1 MEEQIF
7 EREPD
12 DLTGMSV
19 PDAKE
24 YIGQHIVTL
33 KLTEKARDALA
44 EQYETWVSR
53 ITLAQSQEA
62 ADLAGQAQQ
71 ELDNI
76 RTKQA
81 SLDEEIADLKAKIE
95 KMRRQLPGLAAR
107 ERSIDPDLLQQ
118 ELLIAAG
125 YLPGDDDRAAADQAF
140 KAVEKSASTEAALEA
155 LKVKMGAKAEGGQ
168 EAITDRPLPRP

>member
-7 EREPD
+7 EREAG

-24 YIGQHIVTL
+24 YIGRYIMTL
-33 KLTEKARDALA
+33 KLTEKAYDALA

-53 ITLAQSQEA
+53 IRLAQSQEA

-81 SLDEEIADLKAKIE
+81 SLGEEIADLRAKIE
-95 KMRRQLPGLAAR
+95 KMKQQFPGLAAR

-118 ELLIAAG
+118 ELLIATG
-125 YLPGDDDRAAADQAF
+125 HLPGDDDRVAVDQEF
-140 KAVEKSASTEAALEA
+140 KAMEKSASAEVALEV
-155 LKVKMGAKAEGGQ
+155 LKAKMKDGQ
-168 EAITDRPLPRP
+168 